1 MTAPS
6 LTDWMNSINHVKMN
20 IMDADPN
27 TESLYNAYTINH
39 CLSGTIDTVL
49 LANQMNLNSSLPKKM
64 QYDFLINSVRG
75 RKRFSPWIKEEKTKE
90 LNLVKEYYGF
100 SHKKAKEALTILTK
114 EQLKT
119 IEIEMNKG
127 GIK

>member
-1 MTAPS
+1 MSAPS

-64 QYDFLINSVRG
+64 QYDFLINSVRA